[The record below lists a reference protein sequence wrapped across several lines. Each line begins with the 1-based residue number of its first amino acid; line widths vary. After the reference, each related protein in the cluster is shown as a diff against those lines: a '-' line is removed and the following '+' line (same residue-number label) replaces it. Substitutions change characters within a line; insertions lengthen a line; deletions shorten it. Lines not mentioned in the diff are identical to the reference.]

1 MPLPASVR
9 LESCPELP
17 ARVGLALLWRLR
29 GRSWLP
35 ARTLPLHLIGPL
47 SLDLPRLLSLLPGLS
62 LRLSR
67 SGRRLSGGLS
77 SRAALSRR
85 PIPLLRL

>member
-17 ARVGLALLWRLR
+17 GRVGLALLWRLR
-29 GRSWLP
+29 RSLLP